1 MTSETKNLDAIRK
14 RFTESAETFYAFSVS
29 KRGAEA
35 AHLAECVTAGLPD
48 TSALLAVDVACGPG
62 TLTFPLAARV
72 GRVIGVDITPAMIES
87 ARAEAARKGLQ
98 NIDFI
103 LGDASSLPLAGASAD
118 IVTCGYSVHHIPE
131 PSRAL
136 TEMARILRPG
146 GRLAILDLVLIDSP
160 NPAANN
166 AIERVRDPSHTAKQT
181 GAQFR
186 ALYEA
191 AGLRVLTE
199 EVSERRYDFDEW
211 MQSAGRLPGDP
222 LYAETRRMMEDTIP
236 DDAAGFHPSYSV
248 TTGALEFVNTI
259 LLLVGEK
266 TT

>member
-1 MTSETKNLDAIRK
+1 MTSETKHADAVRE
-14 RFTESAETFYAFSVS
+14 RFTATVDKFNAFAGT

-35 AHLAECVTAGLPD
+35 DHLAECVTAGLLD

-72 GRVIGVDITPAMIES
+72 GRVIGIDITPAMIES
-87 ARAEAARKGLQ
+87 ARGKAARKGLQ
-98 NIDFI
+98 NVKFI
-103 LGDASSLPLAGASAD
+103 LGDARSLPFNNGAAG
-118 IVTCGYSVHHIPE
+118 IVSCGFSVHHMLE
-131 PSRAL
+131 PAKAVS
-136 TEMARILRPG
+136 EMARILNPG
-146 GRLAILDLVLIDSP
+146 GRLAIMDLVLIDSP

-166 AIERVRDPSHTAKQT
+166 AIERVRDPSHTTKQT

-186 ALYEA
+186 ALYAA

-211 MQSAGRLPGDP
+211 MQSAGSAPGDP
-222 LYAETRRMMEDTIP
+222 CYVKTRRMMEDTIP
-236 DDAAGFHPSYSV
+236 DDAAGFHPSYSA
-248 TTGALEFVNTI
+248 TTGALEFVTTI

-266 TT
+266 TK